1 MLVTCALWYLILLG
15 LALPIGVGTV
25 MALYLLAGLVQS
37 QSMLALSV
45 ILLRTSEE
53 RFRGR
58 VMGVRMLAIYTLPI
72 GLLAAGALI
81 PLIGFAALVALY
93 IGLGLLALAVLAW
106 VWRLEL
112 WARHARAYVVVR
124 PAWARSWR

>member
-1 MLVTCALWYLILLG
+1 MA
-15 LALPIGVGTV
+15 
-25 MALYLLAGLVQS
+25 MALYFGAGLVQS

-45 ILLRTSEE
+45 ILLRTTDE

-81 PLIGFAALVALY
+81 PRVGFAALVALY
-93 IGLGLLALAVLAW
+93 VGFGLLALAVLAW
-106 VWRLEL
+106 VWRQEL
-112 WARHARAYVVVR
+112 WARQARANAV
-124 PAWARSWR
+124 